1 MARKSSTTDSSASQV
16 TKAAKEVGYVLG
28 KMEMLEKKFD
38 EHREESKQEKE
49 LILAKLE
56 QMSNNMSFWK
66 HGLWIIKAL
75 VLSLPLI
82 LAGNTQGLME
92 LWKSF

>member
-1 MARKSSTTDSSASQV
+1 MARKSSTTNSPDSTISTNAR
-16 TKAAKEVGYVLG
+16 EIGYVLG

-49 LILAKLE
+49 QILSKLE
-56 QMSNNMSFWK
+56 QMSKGMSFWRHTMWVAK
-66 HGLWIIKAL
+66 AIILSIPL
-75 VLSLPLI
+75 VA
-82 LAGNTQGLME
+82 AGNSQGLIE